1 MPQTPSPT
9 RCKMPISACRRRRSP
24 RSWRERAK
32 AAGTGSLAT
41 ADKDIAS
48 RRAEET
54 VPFRRRLARLSE
66 SGNLGWSIGAL
77 ILSLIAL
84 APLIA
89 ITVIAL
95 QPSGD
100 TWPHLIAN
108 VLPGAVR
115 RTVGLMLGVGV
126 LTLVIGTG
134 TAWLVTM
141 YRFPGRRYFQWLLLL
156 PLAMPTYI
164 IAYCYLELFDYSGV
178 VQTGLRDL
186 FGWRN
191 AQDYWFPDIRT
202 LSGAIFVMSAVLYP
216 YVYIT
221 ARASFIAQ
229 SICVLEASRT
239 LGRTASE
246 TFWQIALPLARPALA
261 AGVAL
266 ALMETL
272 NDIGAVEFFG
282 VRTLTVA
289 VYDTWLDRGSLAGAT
304 QIACVML
311 LFVFALLLLE
321 RALRSGRQF
330 HHTTGKYRDLPE
342 DKLSGVWGALAV
354 LACALPLLL
363 GFVLPAGVLVSDAIA
378 HVSSGLSPAFWQAAA
393 NSLLLA
399 FAAAVLGVAFAVVLA
414 YGRRQTRSQLVHGAT
429 LVPAISYAVPGTVL
443 AIGILIP
450 LAGLD
455 NSVDALMRSLFGV
468 STGLLLSGTAFAIVL
483 AYTIRFLAASLGAVE
498 AGLSKISR
506 NIDAAGRTL
515 GATIGDMLW
524 TVHLPLLRPALGAAA
539 LLVFVD
545 SMKELPATLLL
556 RPFNFDTL
564 ATQVFTLASLYRY
577 EEAGLSALTIVVVS
591 LAPVLLLHGVIAKSR
606 PGASPQRRGAAQT
619 DPEWAL
625 RIS

>member
-1 MPQTPSPT
+1 METV
-9 RCKMPISACRRRRSP
+9 
-24 RSWRERAK
+24 
-32 AAGTGSLAT
+32 SLAGPEHDT
-41 ADKDIAS
+41 A
-48 RRAEET
+48 RRPQENA
-54 VPFRRRLARLSE
+54 PFRLRLARLSE
-66 SGNLGWSIGAL
+66 SGTLGWSVAAL

-84 APLIA
+84 APIIA
-89 ITVIAL
+89 IAVIAL
-95 QPSGD
+95 QSSGD

-115 RTVGLMLGVGV
+115 RTLGLMLGVGV
-126 LTLVIGTG
+126 LTLLIGTG

-156 PLAMPTYI
+156 PMAMPTYI
-164 IAYCYLELFDYSGV
+164 IAYCYLELFDYSGM
-178 VQTGLRDL
+178 VQTVLRGT

-191 AQDYWFPDIRT
+191 AQDYWFPDIRS
-202 LSGAIFVMSAVLYP
+202 LGGAIFVMSAVLYP

-229 SICVLEASRT
+229 SVCVIEASRT
-239 LGRTASE
+239 LGRNASQ

-311 LFVFALLLLE
+311 AFVFTLLLIE
-321 RALRSGRQF
+321 RALRHGRRF

-342 DKLSGVWGALAV
+342 DTLPGAKGILAM
-354 LACALPLLL
+354 LACLLPLLV
-363 GFVLPAGVLVSDAIA
+363 GFVLPACVLVSDATVHI
-378 HVSSGLSPAFWQAAA
+378 SSGLSPAFWQAAL
-393 NSLLLA
+393 NSLGLA
-399 FAAAVLGVAFAVVLA
+399 FAAAALSVTCAVVLA
-414 YGRRQTRSQLVHGAT
+414 YGRRQTRSKLIQLAS

-443 AIGILIP
+443 AIGLLIP

-455 NSVDALMRSLFGV
+455 NSIDAAMRSLFGV
-468 STGLLLSGTAFAIVL
+468 STGLVFSGTAFAIVL

-498 AGLSKISR
+498 AGLSKISH

-515 GATIGDMLW
+515 GATASDMLW
-524 TVHLPLLRPALGAAA
+524 RVHLPLLRPALGAAA
-539 LLVFVD
+539 MLVFVD

-591 LAPVLLLHGVIAKSR
+591 LAPVLLLHGIIAHSR
-606 PGASPQRRGAAQT
+606 PGASVGRATAAQT
-619 DPEWAL
+619 KPEWAL
-625 RIS
+625 RIF

>member
-1 MPQTPSPT
+1 M
-9 RCKMPISACRRRRSP
+9 RRS
-24 RSWRERAK
+24 RRASAK
-32 AAGTGSLAT
+32 AAGTVSLAG
-41 ADKDIAS
+41 ARQDSAIHRGEPA
-48 RRAEET
+48 
-54 VPFRRRLARLSE
+54 PFRRKLARLTE
-66 SGNLGWSIGAL
+66 SGNLGWSVAAL
-77 ILSLIAL
+77 VLSLIAL
-84 APLIA
+84 APIIA
-89 ITVIAL
+89 IAVIAF

-100 TWPHLIAN
+100 TWPHLIEN

-115 RTVGLMLGVGV
+115 RTVGLMLGVGL
-126 LTLVIGTG
+126 LTLLTGTG

-156 PLAMPTYI
+156 PMAMPTYI
-164 IAYCYLELFDYSGV
+164 IAYCYLELLDYSGV
-178 VQTGLRDL
+178 VQTGMRGL

-202 LSGAIFVMSAVLYP
+202 LGGAIFVMSAVLYP
-216 YVYIT
+216 YVYVT

-229 SICVLEASRT
+229 SVCVIEASRT
-239 LGRTASE
+239 LGRSASE

-311 LFVFALLLLE
+311 LFVFALLLIE
-321 RALRSGRQF
+321 RGLRAGRQF

-342 DKLSGVWGALAV
+342 DTLSGLHGVLAV
-354 LACALPLLL
+354 LACTVPLLV

-378 HVSSGLSPAFWQAAA
+378 HVSSGLSSEFLQAAL
-393 NSLLLA
+393 NSLFLA
-399 FAAAVLGVAFAVVLA
+399 LAAAALAVAFAVVLA
-414 YGRRQTRSQLVHGAT
+414 YGRRQTRSQLVRGAS

-443 AIGILIP
+443 AIGLLIP

-455 NSVDALMRSLFGV
+455 NSIDAAMRSLFGV
-468 STGLLLSGTAFAIVL
+468 STGLLFSGTAFAIVL

-515 GATIGDMLW
+515 GATVSDMLW

-539 LLVFVD
+539 MLVFVD

-591 LAPVLLLHGVIAKSR
+591 LAPVLLLHGIIARSR
-606 PGASPQRRGAAQT
+606 PGASASRRAG
-619 DPEWAL
+619 
-625 RIS
+625 S

>member
-1 MPQTPSPT
+1 ML
-9 RCKMPISACRRRRSP
+9 
-24 RSWRERAK
+24 
-32 AAGTGSLAT
+32 LA
-41 ADKDIAS
+41 
-48 RRAEET
+48 
-54 VPFRRRLARLSE
+54 
-66 SGNLGWSIGAL
+66 
-77 ILSLIAL
+77 
-84 APLIA
+84 
-89 ITVIAL
+89 
-95 QPSGD
+95 
-100 TWPHLIAN
+100 
-108 VLPGAVR
+108 
-115 RTVGLMLGVGV
+115 GVGV
-126 LTLVIGTG
+126 ITLVIGTG

-164 IAYCYLELFDYSGV
+164 IAYCYIELLDYSGML
-178 VQTGLRDL
+178 QTGLRSL
-186 FGWRN
+186 FGWHH
-191 AQDYWFPDIRT
+191 AQSYWFPDIR
-202 LSGAIFVMSAVLYP
+202 SPAGAIFVLSAVLYP
-216 YVYIT
+216 YVHIT
-221 ARASFIAQ
+221 ARASFVAQ
-229 SICVLEASRT
+229 SVCVLEVSRT

-282 VRTLTVA
+282 VQTLTVA

-311 LFVFALLLLE
+311 LFVFALLFLE
-321 RALRSGRQF
+321 RASRAKRQF

-342 DKLSGVWGALAV
+342 DTLTGAKGALAAA
-354 LACALPLLL
+354 ACAVPVLV
-363 GFVLPAGVLVSDAIA
+363 GFVLPAAVLIDDAIV
-378 HVSSGLSPAFWQAAA
+378 HVAEGLSPEFWRAAL
-393 NSLLLA
+393 NSLLLSS
-399 FAAAVLGVAFAVVLA
+399 AAAGLAIVFAVILA
-414 YGRRQTRSQLVHGAT
+414 YGRRQTRSQLVQIASV
-429 LVPAISYAVPGTVL
+429 VPAISYAVPGTVL

-450 LAGLD
+450 LADLD
-455 NSVDALMRSLFGV
+455 NSVDAAMRSLFGV

-483 AYTIRFLAASLGAVE
+483 AYAIRFLAASLGAVE
-498 AGLSKISR
+498 AGFSKISR
-506 NIDAAGRTL
+506 NIDSAARTL
-515 GATIGDMLW
+515 GTSVSGMLW

-591 LAPVLLLHGVIAKSR
+591 LAPILLLHGLIVGSR
-606 PGASPQRRGAAQT
+606 PGSSPSRQT
-619 DPEWAL
+619 GPQTAPQWAL

>member
-1 MPQTPSPT
+1 
-9 RCKMPISACRRRRSP
+9 
-24 RSWRERAK
+24 
-32 AAGTGSLAT
+32 
-41 ADKDIAS
+41 
-48 RRAEET
+48 
-54 VPFRRRLARLSE
+54 
-66 SGNLGWSIGAL
+66 
-77 ILSLIAL
+77 LSLIAL

-89 ITVIAL
+89 IAVIAL

-100 TWPHLIAN
+100 TWPHLVAN

-115 RTVGLMLGVGV
+115 RTVGLLLGVGF

-164 IAYCYLELFDYSGV
+164 IAYCYLELFDYSGLL
-178 VQTGLRDL
+178 QTGMRGL

-191 AQDYWFPDIRT
+191 AQDYWFPDIRS
-202 LSGAIFVMSAVLYP
+202 LGGAIFFMSAVLYP

-229 SICVLEASRT
+229 SICVIEASRT
-239 LGRTASE
+239 LGRSAAE

-311 LFVFALLLLE
+311 VFVFALLLIE
-321 RALRSGRQF
+321 RALRAGRRF

-342 DKLSGVWGALAV
+342 DKLTGGKAVLAV
-354 LACALPLLL
+354 LACALPLLV
-363 GFVLPAGVLVSDAIA
+363 GFLLPAGVLVSDAAA
-378 HVSSGLSPAFWQAAA
+378 HISSGLSPAFWQAAV
-393 NSLLLA
+393 NSLGL
-399 FAAAVLGVAFAVVLA
+399 AAAAAALAVTFAVVLA
-414 YGRRQTRSQLVHGAT
+414 YGRRQTRSQLVHVAS
-429 LVPAISYAVPGTVL
+429 LVPAISYAIPGTVL
-443 AIGILIP
+443 AIGLLIP

-455 NSVDALMRSLFGV
+455 NSIDGAMRSLFGI
-468 STGLLLSGTAFAIVL
+468 STGLVFSGTAFAIVL

-515 GATIGDMLW
+515 GATVSNMLW

-539 LLVFVD
+539 MLVFVD

-577 EEAGLSALTIVVVS
+577 EEAGLSALTIVAVS
-591 LAPVLLLHGVIAKSR
+591 LAPVLLLHGIIARSR
-606 PGASPQRRGAAQT
+606 PGASPSRPLPGQT
-619 DPEWAL
+619 NDEWAL
-625 RIS
+625 RIT

>member
-1 MPQTPSPT
+1 V
-9 RCKMPISACRRRRSP
+9 
-24 RSWRERAK
+24 
-32 AAGTGSLAT
+32 SLPGAEQH
-41 ADKDIAS
+41 AVDS
-48 RRAEET
+48 RPPES

-66 SGNLGWSIGAL
+66 SGNLGWSIAAL

-89 ITVIAL
+89 IAVIAF

-115 RTVGLMLGVGV
+115 RTLLLMLGVGV

-141 YRFPGRRYFQWLLLL
+141 YRFPGRRAFQWLLLL

-164 IAYCYLELFDYSGV
+164 IAYCYLELFDYSGA
-178 VQTGLRDL
+178 VQTSMRGL
-186 FGWRN
+186 FGWQN
-191 AQDYWFPDIRT
+191 AQDYWFPDIRS
-202 LSGAIFVMSAVLYP
+202 LGGAIFVMSAVLYP

-229 SICVLEASRT
+229 SVCVIEASRT
-239 LGRTASE
+239 LGRSASE

-289 VYDTWLDRGSLAGAT
+289 VYDTWLERGSLAGAT

-311 LFVFALLLLE
+311 VFVFALLALE
-321 RALRSGRQF
+321 RALRHGRQF

-342 DKLSGVWGALAV
+342 DTLSGTKGTLAALACV
-354 LACALPLLL
+354 VPLLV
-363 GFVLPAGVLVSDAIA
+363 GFILPGYVLVEDAIV
-378 HVSSGLSPAFWQAAA
+378 HISSGLSPAFWQAALH
-393 NSLLLA
+393 SLALA
-399 FAAAVLGVAFAVVLA
+399 FAASVLGVTFAVVLA
-414 YGRRQTRSQLVHGAT
+414 YGRRQTRSKLVHVAS

-443 AIGILIP
+443 AIGLLIP

-455 NSVDALMRSLFGV
+455 NTIDGAMRSLFGV
-468 STGLLLSGTAFAIVL
+468 STGLVFSGTAFAIVL

-498 AGLSKISR
+498 SGLSKISR

-515 GATIGDMLW
+515 GATVSDMLW

-539 LLVFVD
+539 MLVFVD

-577 EEAGLSALTIVVVS
+577 EEAGLSALTIVLVS
-591 LAPVLLLHGVIAKSR
+591 LAPVLLLHGIIARSR
-606 PGASPQRRGAAQT
+606 PGGSASRLASQT
-619 DPEWAL
+619 KSEWAL